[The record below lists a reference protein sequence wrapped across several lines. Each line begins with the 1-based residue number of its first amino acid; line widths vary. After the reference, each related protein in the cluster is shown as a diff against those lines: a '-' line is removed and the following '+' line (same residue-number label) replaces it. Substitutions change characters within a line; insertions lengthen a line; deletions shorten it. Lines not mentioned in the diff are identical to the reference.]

1 MRLFLPA
8 VACAIFAGP
17 AAAADPPP
25 ARPVDPP
32 SAEELAAIMK
42 TLLTSALPDPLVE
55 QSSNWGHQSEVA
67 NGVTWETGGIVP
79 KPHKQKKLKNNGT
92 WRRIKVEAVDPDKN
106 LTLAVRNVQQP
117 EKGRLTFDMVVALQ
131 TRINFEQQVW
141 KSGTRLYSGSTRA
154 RCLPILFLKCESTSR
169 AVKTDGIL
177 PDVVF
182 RLRVLDAKLTYD
194 QFKVEHTAGVGGD
207 AAEVLGGAVHDM
219 IKQLKPSL
227 EKDLLEKA
235 NRAIVKA
242 GDTKEVKLGL
252 GRLFDGK

>member
-1 MRLFLPA
+1 MRFVLSA
-8 VACAIFAGP
+8 VVCTILAGP
-17 AAAADPPP
+17 VLAEPPP
-25 ARPVDPP
+25 AKPVDPP
-32 SAEELAAIMK
+32 SADELAAIMK
-42 TLLTSALPDPLVE
+42 SLLTSALPSPLVE
-55 QSSNWGHQSEVA
+55 QSSNWGHQSEVM

-79 KPHKQKKLKNNGT
+79 KPHKQKKLKNDGT
-92 WRRIKVEAVDPDKN
+92 WRRIKVEAVEPDKN
-106 LTLAVRNVQQP
+106 LKLAVRNVQQP

-131 TRINFEQQVW
+131 TRIDFEQQVW

-154 RCLPILFLKCESTSR
+154 RCLPVLFLKCESTSR

-194 QFKVEHTAGVGGD
+194 QFKVEHTVGVGGD

-219 IKQLKPSL
+219 IKQIKPSL

-235 NRAIVKA
+235 NKAIVKA